1 MMCWRDIVRN
11 RYGDAIVDWYRVGA
25 PQPAHEPYRL
35 PRSNGIAV
43 AERVFPVLSKA
54 WHVMLARR
62 HCRRSQQEIKSWLW
76 QVGHC
81 LTS

>member
-1 MMCWRDIVRN
+1 MAMPSSIGIVSARRSRRMN
-11 RYGDAIVDWYRVGA
+11 HT
-25 PQPAHEPYRL
+25 AHTGPL